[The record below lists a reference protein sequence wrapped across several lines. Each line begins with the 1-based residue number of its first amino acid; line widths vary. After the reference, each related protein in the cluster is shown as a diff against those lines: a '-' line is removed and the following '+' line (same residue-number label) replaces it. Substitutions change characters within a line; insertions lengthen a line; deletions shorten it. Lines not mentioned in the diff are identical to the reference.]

1 MSRIEIMNIVDPEAT
16 AMLQAFYSRSP
27 MPIRERLHELGA
39 EWMLD
44 PIKGDRNLDG
54 LKSKLAQFYVGY
66 GHESIGELGE
76 IVIFIEDVS
85 IVAAKAV
92 QHHPLYQG
100 QEVSTR
106 YVDFSKQGVL
116 AGYASQVK
124 PWRDLYVNVLPEIR
138 ERVAFQHQDVKDD
151 KAFTKTVNAR
161 AFDIAR
167 GLLPVAFL
175 TSLAWKTNFRNALH
189 HCNRM
194 RAHPLGEVRVL
205 GELILTTL
213 KDRYPSAF
221 PDVKPLSQH
230 VQLENSLWWN
240 QQDTIVL
247 DTPISVEEH
256 LAMNELRDGRYY
268 TINGTLDYGSWR
280 DLARHRNGYMEWAQP
295 SRLTFNNAG
304 KTNWY
309 LEQMGSEIAHGV
321 MDLAWDYV
329 PPENYAEDV
338 YLTPLMTPVNVVAT
352 WHISQLKYVMALR
365 TGKTVHET
373 LRRFM
378 QDLHQQ
384 LLPLDHAGEFSA
396 MKADLDP
403 DSWTLKRGTQDIV
416 KKGE

>member
-116 AGYASQVK
+116 AGYETKVQ
-124 PWRDLYVNVLPEIR
+124 PWRALYIDVLPEIR
-138 ERVAFQHQDVKDD
+138 DRVAAQHQDVKDD

-167 GLLPVAFL
+167 GLLPAAFL

-189 HCNRM
+189 HCNCM
-194 RAHPLGEVRVL
+194 RAHPLSEVRHL

-221 PDVKPLSQH
+221 PEMRPLLNDGPFKSPWSSSRDNVVIEGQSI
-230 VQLENSLWWN
+230 VQEFVAWN
-240 QQDTIVL
+240 
-247 DTPISVEEH
+247 EH
-256 LAMNELRDGRYY
+256 RDGRYY
-268 TINGTLDYGSWR
+268 TIKGTLDYGSWR
-280 DLARHRNGYMEWAQP
+280 DIARHRNGYLEWAQP
-295 SRLTFNNAG
+295 SRTIFNG
-304 KTNWY
+304 IGESNWY
-309 LEQMGSEIAHGV
+309 LSQMGKTIADRV
-321 MDLAWDYV
+321 MSLAWDFI
-329 PPENYAEDV
+329 PDENYDDDV
-338 YLTPLMTPVNVVAT
+338 YLAPLMTPVNVVAT
-352 WHISQLKYVMALR
+352 WHVSQLRYVMALR
-365 TGKTVHET
+365 TGKTVHES
-373 LRRFM
+373 LRLFM
-378 QDLHQQ
+378 QDIHK
-384 LLPLDHAGEFSA
+384 LLVKCDDDFST